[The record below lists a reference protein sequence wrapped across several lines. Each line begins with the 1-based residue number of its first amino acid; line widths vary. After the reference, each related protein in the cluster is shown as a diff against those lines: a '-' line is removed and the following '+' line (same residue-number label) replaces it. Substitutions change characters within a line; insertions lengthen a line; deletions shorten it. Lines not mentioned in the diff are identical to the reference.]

1 MYQSNPLFIGSG
13 IKIHDSAPIWLLL
26 VGFGIKNDFFAPV
39 WSHCVGF
46 GIKNKLF
53 APEGYY
59 SCTTRSRS
67 SASLPLFQRLV
78 VPTR

>member
-1 MYQSNPLFIGSG
+1 MMYQSNPLFIGSG
-13 IKIHDSAPIWLLL
+13 IKFHDFAPIWLLL
-26 VGFGIKNDFFAPV
+26 
-39 WSHCVGF
+39 VGF